1 MSTSI
6 STPASLATFP
16 QPHASTS
23 KVPHVTL
30 SPVEGGEGNASLA
43 VAAVQGDG
51 VWTYDVGC
59 SCRFGLISVAN
70 YETLELVHCSTEY
83 FVLVGTCFNILW
95 EGKGESE

>member
-23 KVPHVTL
+23 KLPHVTL
-30 SPVEGGEGNASLA
+30 SPVEGGEGNAVLA

-51 VWTYDVGC
+51 VWTYDV
-59 SCRFGLISVAN
+59 SSIPYDLRERMLMIATN
-70 YETLELVHCSTEY
+70 HETSQLFHCS
-83 FVLVGTCFNILW
+83 
-95 EGKGESE
+95 S

>member
-23 KVPHVTL
+23 KLPHVTL
-30 SPVEGGEGNASLA
+30 SPVEGGEGNAVLA

-51 VWTYDVGC
+51 VWTYDVSYSDHGRC
-59 SCRFGLISVAN
+59 KADDSYGQ
-70 YETLELVHCSTEY
+70 
-83 FVLVGTCFNILW
+83 
-95 EGKGESE
+95 

>member
-23 KVPHVTL
+23 KLPHVTL
-30 SPVEGGEGNASLA
+30 SPVEGGEGNAALA

-51 VWTYDVGC
+51 VWTYDVSSTFIITRG
-59 SCRFGLISVAN
+59 VADDS
-70 YETLELVHCSTEY
+70 Y
-83 FVLVGTCFNILW
+83 GQ
-95 EGKGESE
+95 